1 MPWSLMRRDGDVVV
15 VRERDKKVVGRHKNR
30 AKALRQLRALYSL
43 EKASFGGD
51 RSAAGRYAAE
61 QRWKGHVKPEAIAS
75 PDTPPS
81 GGEDVL
87 RLMNAKPQ
95 TYTVKGVIEVGGFD
109 LLKDIT
115 TKDEAE
121 YEGVVLRTTVGEFRK
136 LVKDGSLDLSDRYKE
151 FYLDKNNG
159 PETLTKPDST
169 KIGVYLSV
177 SALPFRK
184 QTFERVRPDEPV
196 MQADLHSIYFPNST
210 ASVSEDAV
218 FSSPAEK
225 KLVLNT
231 SPKNQGPVTASTL
244 RRWEKAYESD
254 SDNTPYCDEI
264 AKHAAH
270 QMGELKTPPPMRD
283 TRVGSRTPFPEM
295 LAKDATQLL
304 QSVNQ
309 GSPSQPVLWRGFDAD
324 SKVKT
329 AISKAEAGDTFTLG
343 LASTSRVLLS
353 AHRYSDADAKTV
365 LRIEAGSKGVD
376 VARGGAVFVHDHEV
390 ITSGKFEVRSVETVK
405 VPSWM
410 LGYYA
415 GAFASPTEKVRLQR
429 QAVDR
434 LKPLLK
440 PAQVDKLEKLMTRR
454 EANARREERE
464 QTTMKVISVTQVATY
479 NPKTGEFENDD

>member
-1 MPWSLMRRDGDVVV
+1 
-15 VRERDKKVVGRHKNR
+15 
-30 AKALRQLRALYSL
+30 
-43 EKASFGGD
+43 
-51 RSAAGRYAAE
+51 
-61 QRWKGHVKPEAIAS
+61 
-75 PDTPPS
+75 
-81 GGEDVL
+81 
-87 RLMNAKPQ
+87 
-95 TYTVKGVIEVGGFD
+95 
-109 LLKDIT
+109 
-115 TKDEAE
+115 
-121 YEGVVLRTTVGEFRK
+121 
-136 LVKDGSLDLSDRYKE
+136 
-151 FYLDKNNG
+151 
-159 PETLTKPDST
+159 
-169 KIGVYLSV
+169 
-177 SALPFRK
+177 
-184 QTFERVRPDEPV
+184 